1 MARSWNRRGSSN
13 VGEEIQAVCDQCKKK
28 RTFSDA
34 SLAVSFLRRH
44 ANCNFTG
51 CRVVLV
57 DFLCPNRQKNYKQE

>member
-1 MARSWNRRGSSN
+1 M
-13 VGEEIQAVCDQCKKK
+13 GEEIQAVCDQCKVKCS
-28 RTFSDA
+28 FNDA

-57 DFLCPNRQKNYKQE
+57 DFLCPNRQKDYTVELAKEPA